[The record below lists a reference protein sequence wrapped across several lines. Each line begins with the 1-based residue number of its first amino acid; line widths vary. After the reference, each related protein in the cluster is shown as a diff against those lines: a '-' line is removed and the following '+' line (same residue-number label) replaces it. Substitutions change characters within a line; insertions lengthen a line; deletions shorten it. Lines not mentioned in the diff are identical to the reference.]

1 MAKERVQK
9 YLADY
14 RPPAFLVDSI
24 ALTFDLDPEATRV
37 RAESRL
43 RRNPALDETEAPL
56 TLYGDGLKLLSLQ
69 IDGSEPA
76 ERLEEG
82 ERLEI
87 AGVPDEF
94 TLLVETEIAPARN
107 TRLEG
112 LYLSN
117 GTFCT
122 QCEAEG
128 FRRITWF
135 PDRPDVMTTY
145 RVTIRADKKDQPVLL
160 SNGNL
165 EDSGELAAGRHYA
178 VWHDPFPKPSYLFAL
193 VAGDL
198 GCLQDSFTTLSGRDV
213 DLRIYSH
220 HGYGDR
226 CTYAMDSLKRAM
238 AWDEHTFDL
247 EYDLDRF
254 NIVAIN
260 DFNMGAMEN
269 KGLNVFNAKYIL
281 ADPQTAT
288 DDDYAGIETV
298 VGHEY
303 FHNWTGNRVTCRDW
317 FQLSLKEGLTVFRDQ
332 LFSADQRSAPV
343 KRTRDVRT
351 LRTSQFAED
360 SGPTAHPV
368 RPDSYI
374 EINNFYTPTVYD
386 KGAEVIGMYHTMLGP
401 EGFRKGMELYF
412 QRHDGHAVTTDDFL
426 AAMADANGR
435 DLGQFSRWYTQAGTP
450 LVSAKGQYEAAAQRY
465 TLTLRQSTP
474 PTPGQPEKKPL
485 HIPLAVGLIDPE
497 GHDLPLD
504 KSGATTRVLD
514 LTEAEQSFA
523 FEGVPA
529 EPMLSL
535 NRNFSAPI
543 RLQLPLDRLQ
553 RAFLMRHDRD
563 PFNRWEAG
571 QQYANEL
578 LQEITAALQHGQT
591 PKADPAFVEA
601 LRSLLTDERIDPAF
615 RALACMPPS
624 ETVLAGEMEK
634 ADPVSIHNAHEL
646 LRRQIAEGLRDE
658 LLALYRDNRSNAPF
672 SPDAEGAGRRALKN
686 MALGYLS
693 LLDDEEL
700 QALAVAQYHDADN
713 MTDRMAALTV
723 LNERP
728 GEAREAA
735 LADFLDRFRDDP
747 VTIDKWLVV
756 QAMSSLPDTL
766 ARITSL
772 LDHPVFSLKVPNR
785 VRALIGSFSAGNPYR
800 FHEPNG
806 SGYRFLADRVLEL
819 DPINPQVA
827 ARLVGQLARWRR
839 YEPGRQEKMKTELR
853 RIFDENDLSPD
864 VYEIVSKALTED
876 EGATS

>member
-1 MAKERVQK
+1 VAKEPVQK
-9 YLADY
+9 RLADY

-24 ALTFDLDPEATRV
+24 SLTFDLDPEATKV

-43 RRNPALDETEAPL
+43 RRNPARDETDAPL
-56 TLYGDGLKLLSLQ
+56 ELYGDGLKLLSLQ
-69 IDGSEPA
+69 IDGGEPV
-76 ERLEEG
+76 EHLEEG
-82 ERLEI
+82 ERLDI
-87 AGVPDEF
+87 AGVPNEF

-165 EDSGELAAGRHYA
+165 EDSGELPDGRHYA

-198 GCLQDSFTTLSGRDV
+198 GCLQDSFATMSGRDV
-213 DLRIYSH
+213 DLRIYTH
-220 HGYGDR
+220 HGFEDR
-226 CTYAMDSLKRAM
+226 CAYAMDSLKRAM
-238 AWDEHTFDL
+238 VWDERTFGL

-269 KGLNVFNAKYIL
+269 KSLNVFNAKYIL
-281 ADPQTAT
+281 ADAETAT

-332 LFSADQRSAPV
+332 LFSADERSASV
-343 KRTRDVRT
+343 KRTSDVRN
-351 LRTSQFAED
+351 LRTSQFPED
-360 SGPTAHPV
+360 GGPTAHPV

-374 EINNFYTPTVYD
+374 EINNFYTSTVYD
-386 KGAEVIGMYHTMLGP
+386 KGAEVIGMYQTLLGA
-401 EGFRKGMELYF
+401 EGFSKGLNLYF

-426 AAMADANGR
+426 AAMSDANGR
-435 DLGQFSRWYTQAGTP
+435 DLGQFRRWYTQAGTP
-450 LVSAKGQYEAAAQRY
+450 VVSAKEQYEAAAQRY
-465 TLTLRQSTP
+465 TLTLRQNTP
-474 PTPGQPEKKPL
+474 PTPGQPEKKPM

-497 GHDLPLD
+497 GHDVPLD
-504 KSGATTRVLD
+504 RSGATTRVLD
-514 LTEAEQSFA
+514 LTEAEQSFT

-529 EPMLSL
+529 EPVLSL
-535 NRNFSAPI
+535 NRNFSAPV
-543 RLQLPLDRLQ
+543 RLQLPLDRHQ

-571 QQYANEL
+571 QQYATEL
-578 LQEITAALQHGQT
+578 LQEMTVALQRSQT
-591 PKADPAFVEA
+591 PKVDPGFIEA
-601 LRSLLTDERIDPAF
+601 MRSLLTDEQTDPAF
-615 RALACMPPS
+615 RALAGIPPR
-624 ETVLAGEMEK
+624 EGVLADEMEN
-634 ADPVSIHNAHEL
+634 ADPASIHIAREL
-646 LRRQIAEGLRDE
+646 LRQQIAEGLRDE
-658 LLALYRDNRSNAPF
+658 LLALYLDNRSNAPF

-693 LLDDEEL
+693 LLDEDEL
-700 QALAVAQYHDADN
+700 QALAVTQYRDADN
-713 MTDRMAALTV
+713 MTDRMAALAV
-723 LNERP
+723 LGERP

-735 LADFLDRFRDDP
+735 LADFHDRFRDDP
-747 VTIDKWLVV
+747 VTIDKWLSV
-756 QAMSSLPDTL
+756 QARSSLPDTL

-800 FHEPNG
+800 FHEPDGN
-806 SGYRFLADRVLEL
+806 GYRFLADRVVEL
-819 DPINPQVA
+819 DPINPLVA

-839 YEPGRQEKMKTELR
+839 YDPGRQAKMKAELR
-853 RIFDENDLSPD
+853 RIFDAKDLSRD
-864 VYEIVSKALTED
+864 VCEIVSKALTED
-876 EGATS
+876 